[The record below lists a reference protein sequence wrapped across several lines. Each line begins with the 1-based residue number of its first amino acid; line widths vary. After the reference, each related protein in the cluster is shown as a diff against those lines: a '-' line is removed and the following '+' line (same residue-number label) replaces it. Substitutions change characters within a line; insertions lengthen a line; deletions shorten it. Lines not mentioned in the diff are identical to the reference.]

1 MTFFMFN
8 REITDIQE
16 KEINKI
22 VNKFISQAR
31 RSKKETAFQDAY
43 RKGMDAVQDYCCK
56 QNVNAFGDHMVKAS
70 RLLSNI

>member
-16 KEINKI
+16 KEINI

-43 RKGMDAVQDYCCK
+43 RKGMDAVHDYCRK

>member
-1 MTFFMFN
+1 MTVFMFKT
-8 REITDIQE
+8 EITDIQE

-31 RSKKETAFQDAY
+31 RSNKETAFQDAY
-43 RKGMDAVQDYCCK
+43 RKGMDAVQDYCRK
-56 QNVNAFGDHMVKAS
+56 QNVNVFGEHMVKAS